1 MCSGGPAPA
10 CSTRASRSST
20 CCAAWRRARCSSAS
34 ASISSGTTS
43 RTASEGA
50 SDMSRNTTGTPRLSI
65 VVPLFNEAGTIAE
78 LHRRL
83 AAVLFLIGLP
93 SEIIYVD
100 DGSSDGTAEALT
112 DIATR
117 DSQVRL
123 IPLARNY
130 GQTAALAAGF
140 DAAAGDVIV
149 AMDGDLQHEPEEIP
163 KLLAKLHEGYDIV
176 SGWREQRVDN
186 LWTRRLPSKIANWL
200 MAELPGVALHD
211 FGTTFKAYRAP
222 VIKRIRLY
230 GDLHRFIPA
239 LASWGGRRIAE
250 VPIANIPRPQN
261 QSHYGLS
268 RTWRVAADLITVRF
282 LLRYVT
288 RPLHFFGPIGFS
300 SVAAGVM
307 GGGWIF
313 LTKIA
318 TGAPVFLAHGPL
330 LLLSAVLVQTGVV
343 LVGLGLLAEL
353 LTRIYMDGRHRRI
366 YAVAPAQSRL
376 QKQWSRPRP
385 VPVPARSRVLQ

>member
-1 MCSGGPAPA
+1 MFPNDFDAAQERG
-10 CSTRASRSST
+10 TRHDRSPRHH
-20 CCAAWRRARCSSAS
+20 RR
-34 ASISSGTTS
+34 
-43 RTASEGA
+43 
-50 SDMSRNTTGTPRLSI
+50 TPQLSI
-65 VVPLFNEAGTIAE
+65 VVPLFNEAGTLEE

-83 AAVLFLIGLP
+83 SATLFLIDLE

-100 DGSSDGTAEALT
+100 DGSDDGTGASLEAL
-112 DIATR
+112 AAR
-117 DSQVRL
+117 DGHVRV
-123 IPLARNY
+123 IQLARNY

-140 DAAAGDVIV
+140 DAAAGEVIV
-149 AMDGDLQHEPEEIP
+149 AMDGDLQHAPEEIP

-186 LWTRRLPSKIANWL
+186 LWTRRLPSKAANWL
-200 MAELPGVALHD
+200 MAKLSGVSLHD

-239 LASWGGRRIAE
+239 LASWGGARIAE
-250 VPIANIPRPQN
+250 VPIANIPRPQK

-268 RTWRVAADLITVRF
+268 RTWRVAADLITVRY

-300 SVAAGVM
+300 SMAAGLL
-307 GGGWIF
+307 GGTWV
-313 LTKIA
+313 LATKVV
-318 TGAPVFLAHGPL
+318 TGAPIFLAHGPL
-330 LLLSAVLVQTGVV
+330 LLLSAVLVQTGAV
-343 LVGLGLLAEL
+343 LLGLGLLAEL

-366 YAVAPAQSRL
+366 YVVAQREEAGL
-376 QKQWSRPRP
+376 GGAWRPDPRQVP
-385 VPVPARSRVLQ
+385 VPVRSRVVQ

>member
-1 MCSGGPAPA
+1 MP
-10 CSTRASRSST
+10 RN
-20 CCAAWRRARCSSAS
+20 
-34 ASISSGTTS
+34 TS
-43 RTASEGA
+43 RGP
-50 SDMSRNTTGTPRLSI
+50 GLSI
-65 VVPLFNEAGTIAE
+65 VVPLFNEAGTIDE

-83 AAVLFLIGLP
+83 SAILFQIDLP

-112 DIATR
+112 AIATR
-117 DSQVRL
+117 DPQVRM

-140 DAAAGDVIV
+140 DAAAGEVIV

-163 KLLAKLHEGYDIV
+163 KLLAKLYEGYDIV

-186 LWTRRLPSKIANWL
+186 LWTRRLPSRIANWL
-200 MAELPGVALHD
+200 MAKLSGVSLHD

-222 VIKRIRLY
+222 VIKRIRLH

-239 LASWGGRRIAE
+239 LASWGGARIAE

-300 SVAAGVM
+300 SVAAGVL
-307 GGGWIF
+307 GGGWI
-313 LTKIA
+313 LVTKIV

-330 LLLSAVLVQTGVV
+330 LLLSAVLIQTGVV

-353 LTRIYMDGRHRRI
+353 LTRIYMDGRHNRI
-366 YAVAPAQSRL
+366 YTVARRT
-376 QKQWSRPRP
+376 SRPLEAWSASQP
-385 VPVPARSRVLQ
+385 ITVPARPGVVQ

>member
-1 MCSGGPAPA
+1 
-10 CSTRASRSST
+10 
-20 CCAAWRRARCSSAS
+20 
-34 ASISSGTTS
+34 
-43 RTASEGA
+43 
-50 SDMSRNTTGTPRLSI
+50 MSRKAAGAPQLSI
-65 VVPLFNEAGTIAE
+65 VVPLFNEAGTIDE
-78 LHRRL
+78 LHHRL
-83 AAVLFLIGLP
+83 TTVLLLIDRP
-93 SEIIYVD
+93 AEIIYVD
-100 DGSSDGTAEALT
+100 DGSDDGTAEALT
-112 DIATR
+112 AIASG
-117 DSQVRL
+117 DPMVRL

-140 DAAAGDVIV
+140 DAAHGQVIV

-163 KLLAKLHEGYDIV
+163 KLLDKLREGYDIV

-200 MAELPGVALHD
+200 MAKLSGVALHD

-239 LASWGGRRIAE
+239 LASWGGARIAE

-300 SVAAGVM
+300 SVAAGSI
-307 GGGWIF
+307 GGGWIVA
-313 LTKIA
+313 TKIV

-330 LLLSAVLVQTGVV
+330 LLLSAVLIQTGIV
-343 LVGLGLLAEL
+343 LIGLGLLAEL
-353 LTRIYMDGRHRRI
+353 LTRIYMDGRNRRI
-366 YAVAPAQSRL
+366 YTVARQEPRAREA
-376 QKQWSRPRP
+376 WNDPRP
-385 VPVPARSRVLQ
+385 VPVPARPGVLQ